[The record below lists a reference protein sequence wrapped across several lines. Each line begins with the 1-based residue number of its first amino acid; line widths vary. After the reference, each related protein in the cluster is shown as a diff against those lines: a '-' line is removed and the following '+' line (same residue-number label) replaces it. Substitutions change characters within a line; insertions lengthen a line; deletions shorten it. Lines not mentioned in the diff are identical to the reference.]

1 MSDKARRRRGWKL
14 WLSLVVA
21 VLLFWFY
28 ENFTLSVDQVSI
40 PNGKIQSPVTIVQLS
55 DLHGT
60 PFGPGQAALL
70 SKVERQRP
78 DVIVVTGDMYTYGDE
93 KGAARAIALL
103 TQLTA
108 VAPVYFVPGEHDA
121 DTGYLQSLREGGVHT
136 LLYTYEDI
144 TIRENALRL
153 YGITNAYF
161 SPTFDLHKA
170 FDPPPDSRFS
180 ILLAHIPNYAA
191 YKNWGADLIVCG
203 DTHGGMVRLPFLGP
217 LQYNGIWFPRLT
229 SSQPVY
235 DKGFYE
241 MDGHALYVSSGLGN
255 YPFPVRL
262 FNRPEVSVLTLVPSS
277 NS

>member
-1 MSDKARRRRGWKL
+1 M
-14 WLSLVVA
+14 
-21 VLLFWFY
+21 
-28 ENFTLSVDQVSI
+28 
-40 PNGKIQSPVTIVQLS
+40 
-55 DLHGT
+55 
-60 PFGPGQAALL
+60 PF
-70 SKVERQRP
+70 V
-78 DVIVVTGDMYTYGDE
+78 
-93 KGAARAIALL
+93 
-103 TQLTA
+103 
-108 VAPVYFVPGEHDA
+108 
-121 DTGYLQSLREGGVHT
+121 
-136 LLYTYEDI
+136 
-144 TIRENALRL
+144 
-153 YGITNAYF
+153 
-161 SPTFDLHKA
+161 
-170 FDPPPDSRFS
+170 S